1 MVVIM
6 VIKVGASGSG
16 RAVKI
21 VFFVRELVVIIREDR
36 GSVRGD
42 DINASS
48 SCSGTRVVPWAGI
61 GGGVTGGTT
70 GRQGGHEW
78 QNV

>member
-1 MVVIM
+1 MIM
-6 VIKVGASGSG
+6 IMIIKVGAPRSG

-21 VFFVRELVVIIREDR
+21 VFFVRELVIIIRE
-36 GSVRGD
+36 VRGPVGGG

-61 GGGVTGGTT
+61 GGVTGGTT
-70 GRQGGHEW
+70 GRQGGHRW